1 MAALVAPVEKPAPPR
16 PAAPAERVPQAA
28 KPRVA
33 AVTRTSSTRKLRSG
47 DLICG
52 ACGEGNLPTRKFC
65 GRCGESLHSAEVVR
79 VPWWRRLLRRRG
91 PKVVS
96 ADRHGRRRSSFGF
109 GDAARKVY
117 RVART
122 VIGVAVLLGGILY
135 AAYPP
140 FRTTV
145 NAEVTGVRQQVTH
158 KVDQTFVP
166 VHAAKIVAGA
176 QDAGH
181 PGTAA
186 VDEVLD
192 TYWQAPAGIGEYP
205 SLTLTFQ
212 RPVTLERLVI
222 HSGVANAY
230 AAHGRPSHVVLIY
243 SNQESDSLDLMDTAK
258 PQTLPAQ
265 HALRVTSVRIE
276 IASTYTG
283 GTPPDVAISEIEL
296 FALP

>member
-1 MAALVAPVEKPAPPR
+1 
-16 PAAPAERVPQAA
+16 VPQAA
-28 KPRVA
+28 RPRVA
-33 AVTRTSSTRKLRSG
+33 AVTRTPSTRKLRPG

-65 GRCGESLHSAEVVR
+65 GRCGESLRSAEIVR
-79 VPWWRRLLRRRG
+79 IPWWRRLFRRRG

-96 ADRHGRRRSSFGF
+96 ASKHGRARSSFGF
-109 GDAARKVY
+109 GDGARRVY

-122 VIGVAVLLGGILY
+122 VVGVIVLLGGILY

-166 VHAAKIVAGA
+166 VHAAKVVASA
-176 QDAGH
+176 QAKGH
-181 PGTAA
+181 PGGAA
-186 VDEVLD
+186 VDEGIN
-192 TYWQAPAGIGEYP
+192 TYWQAPAGVGVYP

-222 HSGVANAY
+222 HAGVANAY
-230 AAHGRPSHVVLIY
+230 TSHGRPSQVVLIY
-243 SNQESDSLDLMDTAK
+243 SNQESDSLDLMDTANA
-258 PQTLPAQ
+258 QTVSAT
-265 HALRVTSVRIE
+265 HALRVSTVRIE
-276 IASTYTG
+276 IASTYSG